1 MQPLQS
7 IRAPIAAIL
16 LIQAFVLVVRALI
29 QIKLRERGFGADFA
43 KDLSYLVVPLLLAGM
58 LYPILKVHKAFLLE
72 LFCFRRLTMRLVL
85 TAIAI
90 GVLARVAY
98 WCQLLGSIA
107 FGLLTNSDPA
117 AIAGPLFSFGCP
129 PAHVF
134 WLGLLVAI
142 GLVPVIEEVINRGLI
157 QSTLM
162 DRGHWF
168 AIIVSA
174 LLFAAFHTPAS
185 MPFVFIFGIVF
196 AMQFADTRTLWTT
209 TITHATYDGLIQF
222 DWRCVQ
228 GNWNPPISDTPML
241 GLGVAYLLGLIVS
254 FGAIAWLVTRAG
266 VRETPRTQS

>member
-1 MQPLQS
+1 
-7 IRAPIAAIL
+7 
-16 LIQAFVLVVRALI
+16 
-29 QIKLRERGFGADFA
+29 
-43 KDLSYLVVPLLLAGM
+43 
-58 LYPILKVHKAFLLE
+58 
-72 LFCFRRLTMRLVL
+72 MRLVL

-117 AIAGPLFSFGCP
+117 AIPGPLVSFGCP

-134 WLGLLVAI
+134 LLGLLVWT

-196 AMQFADTRTLWTT
+196 AMQFANTRTLLTT
-209 TITHATYDGLIQF
+209 IITHATYDGLIQF

-228 GNWNPPISDTPML
+228 GNWNPPIGDTPML
-241 GLGVAYLLGLIVS
+241 GLGVTYLLGLIVS
-254 FGAIAWLVTRAG
+254 CAAIAWLLTRAG

>member
-1 MQPLQS
+1 MQS

-16 LIQAFVLVVRALI
+16 LIQAFVLVVRELI
-29 QIKLRERGFGADFA
+29 GTRLRERGIETDFA
-43 KDLSYLVVPLLLAGM
+43 KDLSYLVVPLLLAGT
-58 LYPILKVHKAFLLE
+58 LYPVLKVHKAYLLE
-72 LFCFRRLTMRLVL
+72 LFSVRRLTMRLVL

-90 GVLARVAY
+90 GVLARVVY

-117 AIAGPLFSFGCP
+117 AIPGPLVSFGCP

-134 WLGLLVAI
+134 LLGLLVAI
-142 GLVPVIEEVINRGLI
+142 GLVPVIEEIINRGLI
-157 QSTLM
+157 QATLM
-162 DRGHWF
+162 NRGRWF

-196 AMQFADTRTLWTT
+196 AMQFANTRTLWTT
-209 TITHATYDGLIQF
+209 IITHATYDGLIQF

-228 GNWNPPISDTPML
+228 GNWNPPIGDTPML
-241 GLGVAYLLGLIVS
+241 GLGVTYLLGLIVS
-254 FGAIAWLVTRAG
+254 CAAIAGLLTRAG
-266 VRETPRTQS
+266 VPKTPRTQS